1 MDYKYRLNETMG
13 KSWKIKLM
21 INDIFNTARKNHFIV
36 GYESLKYKN
45 FLILVLLNVHYAI
58 VSTQLNLNTKERV
71 LAIKRKI
78 DYNYYRQHSVLIKTA
93 TIYNYNFQN
102 YNYKII
108 FFNKNFF
115 VP

>member
-1 MDYKYRLNETMG
+1 M
-13 KSWKIKLM
+13 
-21 INDIFNTARKNHFIV
+21 
-36 GYESLKYKN
+36 
-45 FLILVLLNVHYAI
+45 
-58 VSTQLNLNTKERV
+58 V

>member
-1 MDYKYRLNETMG
+1 M
-13 KSWKIKLM
+13 
-21 INDIFNTARKNHFIV
+21 
-36 GYESLKYKN
+36 
-45 FLILVLLNVHYAI
+45 
-58 VSTQLNLNTKERV
+58 

-102 YNYKII
+102 YKYKIS

-115 VP
+115 VPELQRGTFKVTAQDKTKAKKKPEEGNGAQPHP